1 MYDCF
6 HVIALFHQLIVPSV
20 LQTGL
25 VPAASGSA
33 YLELEV
39 PYTSRS
45 LTPTTSTIKVSC
57 AVQGPKPLPRNSNF
71 SPNLQVTASIKFAPF
86 ATRQRRGYLRD
97 GTERDLGSHLENALN
112 GVIIPD
118 RWPKSALDI
127 AVIVMEGEED
137 CLWNEEE
144 GLERGING
152 VGLMNVLAASINVA
166 MAALMDAKIDCLDML
181 TSGVAARAIGGSDEL
196 LDPCPSEHEE
206 LTSACVVGYLPTR
219 DELVEVWTKNT
230 SGGGDQIT
238 TEKLVDAAVKAARGS
253 HKILTEVITESLQMS
268 TSTGKGKAKTT
279 TNDVE
284 MHT

>member
-1 MYDCF
+1 M
-6 HVIALFHQLIVPSV
+6 
-20 LQTGL
+20 
-25 VPAASGSA
+25 PAASGSA

-39 PYTSRS
+39 PHTSRS

-97 GTERDLGSHLENALN
+97 GTERDLGGHLENALN

-152 VGLMNVLAASINVA
+152 VGLMNVLAASVNVA

-181 TSGVAARAIGGSDEL
+181 TSGVAARATGGSDEL

-206 LTSACVVGYLPTR
+206 LTSACVVGYLPNR
-219 DELVEVWTKNT
+219 DELVEIWTKNT
-230 SGGGDQIT
+230 SGGGDQMT

-253 HKILTEVITESLQMS
+253 HKILTEVITESLQ
-268 TSTGKGKAKTT
+268 TSINTGKGKAKTMTMT

-284 MHT
+284 MQT